1 MARAIC
7 RCGQELPSPEAG
19 SERVVC
25 PKCGA
30 RVRIRKAATAP
41 PADPGASS
49 DGFIRFFCPCGRRL
63 KVPSNDPPANGKC
76 PDCGRIVPV
85 PRGGVAPPPGHPD
98 APTEEL
104 TAADLAELDAW
115 SNRIANGTPSSTA
128 DFAIRPESAAPRRV
142 EAGLRVCPR
151 CGRPIHMGSTAC
163 RACGTVV
170 PKR

>member
-7 RCGQELPSPEAG
+7 RCGQALPSPAAG

-30 RVRIRKAATAP
+30 RVRIRQAA
-41 PADPGASS
+41 PAAGGGDPAGSG

-63 KVPSNDPPANGKC
+63 KVSAANPPSNGKC
-76 PDCGRIVPV
+76 PDCGTIVPV
-85 PRGGVAPPPGHPD
+85 PRGNAGPPPGHPD
-98 APTEEL
+98 AHTEEL
-104 TAADLAELDAW
+104 SAEDLATLEAW
-115 SNRIANGTPSSTA
+115 SARIAGGIPSSTA
-128 DFAIRPESAAPRRV
+128 DFAVHPAGRV
-142 EAGLRVCPR
+142 EAGFRVCPR
-151 CGRPIHMGSTAC
+151 CGKPIHMGASAC

>member
-7 RCGQELPSPEAG
+7 RCGQALPSPAAG

-30 RVRIRKAATAP
+30 RVRIRQSR

-49 DGFIRFFCPCGRRL
+49 DGYIRFFCPCGRRL
-63 KVPSNDPPANGKC
+63 KVSAVNPPVNGKC
-76 PDCGRIVPV
+76 PDCGAIVPV
-85 PRGGVAPPPGHPD
+85 PRGNAGPPPGHPD

-104 TAADLAELDAW
+104 SAHDLAELDTWA
-115 SNRIANGTPSSTA
+115 NRVTSGTPSSTA
-128 DFAIRPESAAPRRV
+128 DFIVRPGTPNRV

-151 CGRPIHMGSTAC
+151 CGKPIHMGASAC
-163 RACGTVV
+163 RGCGTVV

>member
-7 RCGQELPSPEAG
+7 RCGQELPSPKAG
-19 SERVVC
+19 SERVIC

-30 RVRIRKAATAP
+30 RVRIRQAAGGD
-41 PADPGASS
+41 PAASG

-63 KVPSNDPPANGKC
+63 KVSAANPPANGKC
-76 PDCGRIVPV
+76 PDCGTIVPV
-85 PRGGVAPPPGHPD
+85 PRANAGPPPGHPD
-98 APTEEL
+98 AHTEEL
-104 TAADLAELDAW
+104 SANDLAVLDSWATRLA
-115 SNRIANGTPSSTA
+115 SGTPTSTT
-128 DFAIRPESAAPRRV
+128 DFAVRPESAGRV

-151 CGRPIHMGSTAC
+151 CGKPIHMGASAC

>member
-7 RCGQELPSPEAG
+7 RCGQELPSPPAG

-30 RVRIRKAATAP
+30 RVRIRKATAAP
-41 PADPGASS
+41 AADPGASS

-63 KVPSNDPPANGKC
+63 KVPSNNPPPNGKC
-76 PDCGRIVPV
+76 PDCGRTVPV
-85 PRGGVAPPPGHPD
+85 PRGNAGLPPGHPE

-104 TAADLAELDAW
+104 DATDLADLDAW
-115 SNRIANGTPSSTA
+115 SSRITSGTPSTA
-128 DFAIRPESAAPRRV
+128 TDFPVRSDAPRRV

-163 RACGTVV
+163 RGCGTVV